1 MRFECSCRG
10 ISQRDSFAFCAGNL
24 PTVWPSHRRYV
35 RPLRILI
42 PHCCPCATP
51 TAPPPPPTHHRR
63 PTRSQPTTTIIQVHP
78 GSQIP
83 LCNPRN
89 FLAGNLRL
97 TSLRLKGGPVKILA
111 RFCVFLW
118 PAAKETHRRTVVLHP
133 AKGTRTTPSEG
144 GSSPWTPAAPFCYRT

>member
-10 ISQRDSFAFCAGNL
+10 ISQQDSFAFCAGNL
-24 PTVWPSHRRYV
+24 PTVWPSHRRYF
-35 RPLRILI
+35 RPLRIQI

-51 TAPPPPPTHHRR
+51 TALPPPPTHHRR

-89 FLAGNLRL
+89 FLAGNLLL

-111 RFCVFLW
+111 RFCVFCGLRQR
-118 PAAKETHRRTVVLHP
+118 KRT
-133 AKGTRTTPSEG
+133 AER
-144 GSSPWTPAAPFCYRT
+144 